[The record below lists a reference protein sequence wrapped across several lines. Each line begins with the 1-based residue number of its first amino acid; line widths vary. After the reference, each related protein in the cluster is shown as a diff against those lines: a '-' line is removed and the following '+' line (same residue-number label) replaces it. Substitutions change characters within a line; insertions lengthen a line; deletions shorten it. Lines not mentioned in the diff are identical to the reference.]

1 MSMEIPDQNLAYKLW
16 FLPYWEDVSELE
28 DTETK
33 SALSLYWSLP
43 GQDTGIHHR
52 CETFKKFDPRDT
64 SVEAIQAATTVMRD
78 PINRLKFMAAITETI
93 RGIND
98 PAQP

>member
-1 MSMEIPDQNLAYKLW
+1 MSMEIPDQNLAYRLW
-16 FLPYWEDVSELE
+16 FLPYWEDVSEDDE
-28 DTETK
+28 TETK
-33 SALSLYWSLP
+33 PALSLYWSVP

-64 SVEAIQAATTVMRD
+64 SAEAIQAAKDVMQD
-78 PINRLKFMAAITETI
+78 PVNRLLFLASIVETI

-98 PAQP
+98 E